1 MAGKMLEKYFKGE
14 RNMGRKVI
22 LSRKG
27 FDGTTGGKASPII
40 DGKLVSLPIPRAD
53 SGDFYKNLVF
63 SPTESYLKVMKDL
76 GIKLYSEAHVD
87 PDIRKSIIPQRPEN
101 WRGLF
106 GQSGIS
112 QGILHKEKVGK
123 GDIFLFFGWFKEV
136 RRIGDSYQYCRHAP
150 DIHAIFGYLE
160 VEDVFD
166 IQAGDS
172 VPHWMA
178 YHPHIRERE
187 EYGTQRN
194 AIYMATEHF
203 SKFPQ
208 KQGWGCFKYDK
219 RLVLTKEGAKE
230 RSLWQLPPCF
240 QGERNKFNCGMNKWE
255 ILENGDVEMQ
265 TKGRGD
271 QELYISDK
279 PEVVAWAENLIS
291 SCAVYE

>member
-1 MAGKMLEKYFKGE
+1 
-14 RNMGRKVI
+14 MGRKVI

-53 SGDFYKNLVF
+53 SDHFYKKLVF

-87 PDIRKSIIPQRPEN
+87 PDIRKSTIPQRPEN

-106 GQSGIS
+106 GQSGTS
-112 QGILHKEKVGK
+112 QGTLHNRQVGK
-123 GDIFLFFGWFKEV
+123 GDIFLFFGWFKEAKRMNGV
-136 RRIGDSYQYCRHAP
+136 YQYIRNAP

-160 VEDVFD
+160 VDRVFD
-166 IQAGDS
+166 IKEGDP
-172 VPHWMA
+172 VPDWMK
-178 YHPHIRERE
+178 YHPHIRDRE

-194 AIYMATEHF
+194 AIYMATKSF

-219 RLVLTKEGAKE
+219 RLVLTKKGAKKRTIWE
-230 RSLWQLPPCF
+230 LPSCF
-240 QGERNKFNCGMNKWE
+240 QEERENFNSGIKIWKVLQNGNVE
-255 ILENGDVEMQ
+255 IQ
-265 TKGRGD
+265 TNGRGD
-271 QELYISDK
+271 QELYISDN

-291 SCAVYE
+291 SCTIYE

>member
-1 MAGKMLEKYFKGE
+1 V
-14 RNMGRKVI
+14 GRKVI

-53 SGDFYKNLVF
+53 SGDFYKNLIF

-87 PDIRKSIIPQRPEN
+87 PDIRKSIIPNRPER

-106 GQSGIS
+106 GQSGPS
-112 QGILHKEKVGK
+112 QGTLHNRQVGK

-136 RRIGDSYQYCRHAP
+136 RRINGVYQYCPDAP

-160 VEDVFD
+160 VDCVFD
-166 IQAGDS
+166 IQAGAS
-172 VPHWMA
+172 VPYWMK
-178 YHPHIRERE
+178 YHPHIKERE

-194 AIYMATEHF
+194 AIYMATKSF
-203 SKFPQ
+203 SKSPQ
-208 KQGWGCFKYDK
+208 KQGWGCFRYDK
-219 RLVLTKEGAKE
+219 RLVLTKEGAKK
-230 RSLWQLPPCF
+230 RSLWELPPCF
-240 QGERNKFNCGMNKWE
+240 QGEHENFTCGIKKWE
-255 ILENGDVEMQ
+255 ILQNGNVEMQ
-265 TKGRGD
+265 INGRGD

-279 PEVVAWAENLIS
+279 PEVVEWAENLIS